1 MKEKGNRLESR
12 AQDPPLSL
20 QHRTLNSRKIE
31 AMGGEHSAGNSFL
44 SNS

>member
-20 QHRTLNSRKIE
+20 QHRTSCAHKVE
-31 AMGGEHSAGNSFL
+31 AKEGEHSAGKYIS
-44 SNS
+44 S